1 MADYFNTMA
10 CRLMK
15 PTVCVCPPAW
25 GFRLPAAT
33 DRDRI
38 FP

>member
-1 MADYFNTMA
+1 
-10 CRLMK
+10 MK